1 MPSPPTNIIL
11 NGGFE
16 MMTANWSGMHNEMH
30 YRIDRES
37 KFIPDSTNPLNMIAE
52 MERNAGIAVLRQSFT
67 IETPLTTN
75 LTLMSTLRPNMTPGQ
90 EGFLVEIVD
99 SAGGVI
105 AAMTV
110 FPTQVAV
117 YETYTLPVNFTTA
130 GSYTLRFTELGV
142 NNGTGALLDN
152 IVMLVCFAGQTLI
165 ETPTGAVPARDIQVG
180 DLVTTERGPM
190 PVRWVGRRRVA
201 AAEMMVNDKLRPV
214 RITAGA
220 LGQGLPRAD
229 LLVSRQH
236 RMLVS
241 SPICQRMFGQTD
253 SLVSA
258 LKLTALPGI
267 HVDEAVAEID
277 YIHLLF
283 DQHEV
288 VFAEGAPSE
297 SLLLQT
303 EALAALSPEAVE
315 EIRLLFPEMG
325 KGRTGSA
332 DARLI
337 PKGSQQARLADRMAQ
352 NGRPVLE
359 SFRRL
364 HT

>member
-1 MPSPPTNIIL
+1 
-11 NGGFE
+11 
-16 MMTANWSGMHNEMH
+16 
-30 YRIDRES
+30 
-37 KFIPDSTNPLNMIAE
+37 
-52 MERNAGIAVLRQSFT
+52 
-67 IETPLTTN
+67 
-75 LTLMSTLRPNMTPGQ
+75 
-90 EGFLVEIVD
+90 
-99 SAGGVI
+99 
-105 AAMTV
+105 
-110 FPTQVAV
+110 
-117 YETYTLPVNFTTA
+117 
-130 GSYTLRFTELGV
+130 
-142 NNGTGALLDN
+142 
-152 IVMLVCFAGQTLI
+152 
-165 ETPTGAVPARDIQVG
+165 
-180 DLVTTERGPM
+180 
-190 PVRWVGRRRVA
+190 
-201 AAEMMVNDKLRPV
+201 MMVNDKLRPV

>member
-11 NGGFE
+11 NGDFE
-16 MMTANWSGMHNEMH
+16 MMTANWSGMQLE
-30 YRIDRES
+30 IGRES
-37 KFIPDSTNPLNMIAE
+37 TYLPGSTNPLNWLAE
-52 MERNAGIAVLRQSFT
+52 MDRNGAGETTVLTQSFT
-67 IETPLTTN
+67 IDNPLTTN
-75 LTLMSTLRPNMTPGQ
+75 LTFQAALRQNLNPGQ

-99 SAGGVI
+99 SADGVI

-110 FPTQVAV
+110 LPPAPVFA
-117 YETYTLPVNFTTA
+117 TYTLPVNFTTA
-130 GSYTLRFTELGV
+130 GSYTLRFTELGPDQ
-142 NNGTGALLDN
+142 GRGALLDN